1 MPTVALHSHFWAGS
15 GDAAPP
21 VDPPQS
27 GASVDGGYVPWQT
40 TVILGGGFGVTQV
53 AWEWLV
59 ERVKERRDG
68 DV

>member
-1 MPTVALHSHFWAGS
+1 MPTAALHSHYWAGVE
-15 GDAAPP
+15 DTPAPP
-21 VDPPQS
+21 VEP

-59 ERVKERRDG
+59 EQVKERRDG
-68 DV
+68 HV